1 MEQQD
6 NGFRLKIVLVNFF
19 LPLFVFLH
27 NQIIMSMYDSFVSGE
42 PFFRVT
48 RLFSFDQNPNL
59 AIFGAIAIPLALF
72 YGWYLSCV
80 EEAVHNETVLEK
92 AQKRVVMFPKILLIS
107 YLAGFTLGPIISQ
120 IVAIIKGNTFQEF
133 QNNLLLSMF
142 SGIYAFSFAL
152 ILCDSILFPIQ
163 KKLGIILCDE
173 RKMGLS
179 LNLKLLVA
187 ALSTAGLIYAMN
199 NYISFFYFTVG
210 DKVTGSHFWNVT
222 LNSLFIAALGG
233 VKLYILSNNNIKS
246 MNSMR
251 EAINNLVSGKENLS
265 KRIPIT
271 AFDEMGQLLSDFNQ
285 FMDFLDKDVMI
296 EIASSANILKE
307 SVLHV
312 TSASQQIATTSNEQ
326 AAAVKEVV
334 STMEDAENVS
344 KGIADKIKEVTDITH
359 NTKNAVG
366 DGVSIVQANLT
377 KMEQIKESN
386 AKTIQAIRSLGE
398 QIDSIWEIVTII
410 NSVAAQ
416 TKIIAFNAELEASS
430 AGEIGKNFEIVA
442 NEIRRLA
449 DNTVNSTRDIR
460 EKINDIQAFSNSL
473 IEASESEAL
482 RVEEGCDLTINTSEV
497 FENIFS
503 STEASAQSAEHIST
517 SINQQS
523 DSFRQIVETLKQISF
538 GISSFVDS
546 TKAMNQSSGE
556 LKDLAD
562 SLNAM
567 VSRYIDT
574 IEW

>member
-1 MEQQD
+1 MEQD
-6 NGFRLKIVLVNFF
+6 NGFRLKIIFINFF

-27 NQIIMSMYDSFVSGE
+27 NQVIMSMYDSFVDGG
-42 PFFRVT
+42 PLYRFT
-48 RLFSFDQNPNL
+48 RLFNFVENQNL
-59 AIFGAIAIPLALF
+59 LIFTFIAAPLALF
-72 YGWYLSCV
+72 FGWYLSSV
-80 EEAVHNETVLEK
+80 EEAVHDESVLERAK
-92 AQKRVVMFPKILLIS
+92 TRVMLFPKILLIS
-107 YLAGFTLGPIISQ
+107 YLVGFTLGPIISQ
-120 IVAIIKGNTFQEF
+120 VIQAIKGTPFQEF
-133 QNNLLLSMF
+133 QNNTLLSIF
-142 SGIYAFSFAL
+142 SGLYAFSFAL
-152 ILCDSILFPIQ
+152 IICDSIIHPMQ
-163 KKLGIILCDE
+163 EKLGIIVCDE
-173 RKMGLS
+173 MKMSLS
-179 LNLKLLVA
+179 LNLKLLIA
-187 ALSTAGLIYAMN
+187 ALSTAGLIYAVN

-210 DKVTGSHFWNVT
+210 DVVTGGHFWNIT
-222 LNSLFIAALGG
+222 LNSLFIAGLAGI
-233 VKLYILSNNNIKS
+233 KLYILSNNNIKS

-251 EAINNLVSGKENLS
+251 RTINNLISGKENLS
-265 KRIPIT
+265 KRIPIA

-285 FMDFLDKDVMI
+285 FMDFLDKDVMV
-296 EIASSANILKE
+296 EIAGSVNILKE

-344 KGIADKIKEVTDITH
+344 KGIAGKIKGVADGANE
-359 NTKNAVG
+359 TKNAVG
-366 DGVSIVQANLT
+366 DGVSIVQANLM
-377 KMEQIKESN
+377 KMDQIKESN
-386 AKTIQAIRSLGE
+386 FKTIQAIKSLGE

-473 IEASESEAL
+473 VEASESEAL
-482 RVEEGCDLTINTSEV
+482 RVQEGWKLTNQTSEV
-497 FENIFS
+497 FENIYS
-503 STEASAQSAEHIST
+503 STETSAQSAEHIAT
-517 SINQQS
+517 SIKQQT
-523 DSFRQIVETLKQISF
+523 DSFRQIVETLKQISY
-538 GISSFVDS
+538 GINSFVDS

-574 IEW
+574 SEW